1 MCMCVCVYA
10 CDYNTRHG
18 VWIVSS
24 QIQKGETNMD
34 NPFTVRTNRVV
45 VSEVNCIGYIEN
57 IKVREAYVLF
67 TCNLNIQLASA
78 LKSN

>member
-10 CDYNTRHG
+10 CDHNTRHG

-57 IKVREAYVLF
+57 IKVSYCIVEHIHIRNTLVDIM
-67 TCNLNIQLASA
+67 N
-78 LKSN
+78 

>member
-57 IKVREAYVLF
+57 IKVSYCIVEYIHIRNTLVDIM
-67 TCNLNIQLASA
+67 N
-78 LKSN
+78 